1 MAAESIQARRSCS
14 VDRRFSLVQ
23 CQRTMQILWF
33 DPDRPDTWSE
43 HLRSKL
49 IASRQWSEPWFNESP
64 DRAGT
69 YDRLHEFLTPELGH
83 YALRGWH
90 CTRLLDVEVLE
101 ILKGGLQVLSEDL
114 LLQRID
120 AAHAA
125 GELTD
130 EVAARLRAGH
140 HAGQRNR
147 RGQLWFGFS
156 SNLPDE
162 SAISPLLRNWGGE
175 AMYWAHANDVEIAP
189 VLQNLGRP
197 TVIDAWVP
205 ISGLR
210 AVQRLVDLVCQVDLQ
225 AAGLLERR
233 EVGNYEDCSTEPVLA
248 ENIIAITQYPGTDF
262 ERRTRCLA
270 WREPLK

>member
-1 MAAESIQARRSCS
+1 
-14 VDRRFSLVQ
+14 
-23 CQRTMQILWF
+23 MQILSF
-33 DPDRPDTWSE
+33 DPGRPETWSE

-49 IASRQWSEPWFNESP
+49 IVSRQWSEPWFNERP
-64 DRAGT
+64 GRAGT
-69 YDRLHEFLTPELGH
+69 YDRLHEFLTPELRR

-90 CTRLLDVEVLE
+90 CTRLLDTEVHK
-101 ILKGGLQVLSEDL
+101 ILNEGLQVLSEDL
-114 LLQRID
+114 LLKRID

-125 GELTD
+125 DELTN
-130 EVAARLRAGH
+130 EVATRLRAGNV
-140 HAGQRNR
+140 AGQRNR
-147 RGQLWFGFS
+147 KGQLWFGFS
-156 SNLPDE
+156 SDLPDE

-175 AMYWAHANDVEIAP
+175 AMYWAHANDGKIAP

-225 AAGLLERR
+225 TAGLLEHP
-233 EVGNYEDCSTEPVLA
+233 EIGNYEDYSTEPVPA

-270 WREPLK
+270 WREALK